1 MTKSVVSTCPARHVS
16 MVVGRTCHVISLH
29 QRIHRHRKY
38 IINTKVQ
45 DSTVSKPLSRA
56 CVFHGRNALNVPS
69 FDLAMDAL
77 ESPPPQ
83 SAIAAA
89 ALSAVK
95 TMIAVIAA
103 MAISLD
109 SVYAEEMQPQIRTSS
124 TAPNEQQQSETD
136 TASLDGSAM
145 PNPSTSDDDD
155 DDKRAPL
162 LVERIKWLN
171 QVTSQVTEELNEV
184 HPPPLRDMVD
194 NVMSSEVSKDIQ
206 GISHVVGGVVG
217 DLKDGFVGLNDTIR
231 HINDED
237 NPLMKKASSNVV
249 ATETVQEDHQIS
261 SDTKVNTSVPSATN
275 SSPASRVS
283 SAS

>member
-1 MTKSVVSTCPARHVS
+1 M
-16 MVVGRTCHVISLH
+16 
-29 QRIHRHRKY
+29 KY
-38 IINTKVQ
+38 ISNTKVQ
-45 DSTVSKPLSRA
+45 DSTVSKRLRRA
-56 CVFHGRNALNVPS
+56 CVFHGRDALNVPS
-69 FDLAMDAL
+69 FDLARDAL
-77 ESPPPQ
+77 EPPPPQ

-89 ALSAVK
+89 SLSAVK
-95 TMIAVIAA
+95 TMVAVIAA

-109 SVYAEEMQPQIRTSS
+109 SVSAEEMQPQIRTSS
-124 TAPNEQQQSETD
+124 TAPNEQQQSGA
-136 TASLDGSAM
+136 ASLDGSAM
-145 PNPSTSDDDD
+145 PSPSTSDDDD

-237 NPLMKKASSNVV
+237 NPLMKKASSNAV

-261 SDTKVNTSVPSATN
+261 PDTKVNTSVPSATN

>member
-1 MTKSVVSTCPARHVS
+1 MTKPVVSTCPARHVS
-16 MVVGRTCHVISLH
+16 MVVRRTCHVISH
-29 QRIHRHRKY
+29 YQRIHRHSKY
-38 IINTKVQ
+38 SAH
-45 DSTVSKPLSRA
+45 DSTVSKRLGRA

-69 FDLAMDAL
+69 FDLARDAL
-77 ESPPPQ
+77 ESPPQ

-89 ALSAVK
+89 SLSAVK

-124 TAPNEQQQSETD
+124 TAPNEQQQSGTD
-136 TASLDGSAM
+136 TAPLDGSAM
-145 PNPSTSDDDD
+145 PNPSTSDDG

-162 LVERIKWLN
+162 LVEKIKWLN
-171 QVTSQVTEELNEV
+171 QVTSQVTEEELNEA

-194 NVMSSEVSKDIQ
+194 SVMSSEVSKDIQ
-206 GISHVVGGVVG
+206 GISHVVGGVVV

-231 HINDED
+231 HINNED
-237 NPLMKKASSNVV
+237 NPLMKKASSNGV
-249 ATETVQEDHQIS
+249 ATETVQEDHQS
-261 SDTKVNTSVPSATN
+261 SSPSDTKVNTTATN
-275 SSPASRVS
+275 SSPASQS

>member
-1 MTKSVVSTCPARHVS
+1 MTKAVVSTCPARHVS
-16 MVVGRTCHVISLH
+16 MVVRRTCHVISHH
-29 QRIHRHRKY
+29 QRIHRYSKY
-38 IINTKVQ
+38 ISYTKAH
-45 DSTVSKPLSRA
+45 DSTVSKRLRRA
-56 CVFHGRNALNVPS
+56 CVFHGRNALNVPA
-69 FDLAMDAL
+69 FDLARDAL

-124 TAPNEQQQSETD
+124 TAPNEQQQSG
-136 TASLDGSAM
+136 AAPLDGSAM
-145 PNPSTSDDDD
+145 PNPSTSDDG

-171 QVTSQVTEELNEV
+171 QVTSQVTEEELNEA

-237 NPLMKKASSNVV
+237 NPLMKKASSNGV
-249 ATETVQEDHQIS
+249 ATETVQEDHQS
-261 SDTKVNTSVPSATN
+261 SSPSDTKVNTAMPSATN